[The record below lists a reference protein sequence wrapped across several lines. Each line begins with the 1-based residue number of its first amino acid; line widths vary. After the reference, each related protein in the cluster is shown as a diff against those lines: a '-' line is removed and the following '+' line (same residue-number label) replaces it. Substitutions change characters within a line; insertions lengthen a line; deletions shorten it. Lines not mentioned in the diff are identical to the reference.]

1 MGAHPVC
8 DVIGRLLGTLV
19 AVNDLGLQFGDEH
32 AILANVA
39 RGVHVW
45 NVLDQKIA
53 VADFEMKPGVTKC
66 KQVLATSD

>member
-8 DVIGRLLGTLV
+8 DVIGRLLGTFV
-19 AVNDLGLQFGDEH
+19 AVYDLGLQFGDEH
-32 AILANVA
+32 AILANLA
-39 RGVHVW
+39 RSVHVW

-53 VADFEMKPGVTKC
+53 VADFEMKPRVTKC